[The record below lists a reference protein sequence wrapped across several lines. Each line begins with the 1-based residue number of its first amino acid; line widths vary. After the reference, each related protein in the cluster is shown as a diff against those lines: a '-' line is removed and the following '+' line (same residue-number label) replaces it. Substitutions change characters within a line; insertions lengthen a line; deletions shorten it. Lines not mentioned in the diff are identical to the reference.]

1 MNKEKE
7 IEEMANLIAIA
18 CPDLIDENCGGT
30 SCVSCLTK
38 KLYNAGYGNVT
49 QAVQEFAEK
58 VKPLIDELVEL
69 LFNDNESTCLV
80 EDCEKSDD
88 IPCGCSI
95 CIEENKQVWKK
106 KLDNLITELYGEDE

>member
-1 MNKEKE
+1 MDKEKE
-7 IEEMANLIAIA
+7 IKELKNILLENKHHFREEDLNKRYTKEAIILIS
-18 CPDLIDENCGGT
+18 L
-30 SCVSCLTK
+30 
-38 KLYNAGYGNVT
+38 GYGNVA
-49 QAVQEFAEK
+49 QAVKEFAENK

-69 LFNDNESTCLV
+69 LFNDNESTCRV

-106 KLDNLITELYGEDE
+106 KLDNLITKLYGAEN